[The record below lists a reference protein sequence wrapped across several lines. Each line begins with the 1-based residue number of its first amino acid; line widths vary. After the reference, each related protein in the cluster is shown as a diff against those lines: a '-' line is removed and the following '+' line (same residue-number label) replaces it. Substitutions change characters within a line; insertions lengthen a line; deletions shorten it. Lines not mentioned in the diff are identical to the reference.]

1 MAAKPASIMLQA
13 QVSAVP
19 PWAAPPSI
27 SNVIAKS
34 LLSGSRSIVIIVG
47 RWPPAA
53 TSKPIRRA
61 ALIRVSTVSGELR
74 LTAFVSE
81 AVGQLRSRAQAKLAV
96 DAAQVSLD
104 GLWTEEER
112 RGDLAIRGPDG
123 YLERDLQ
130 LLLRELLRA

>member
-1 MAAKPASIMLQA
+1 MAD
-13 QVSAVP
+13 
-19 PWAAPPSI
+19 
-27 SNVIAKS
+27 S
-34 LLSGSRSIVIIVG
+34 L
-47 RWPPAA
+47 PPAGTRSWA
-53 TSKPIRRA
+53 RASSGIRRA
-61 ALIRVSTVSGELR
+61 ALVRVSTVSGEPR

-112 RGDLAIRGPDG
+112 SGDLAIRGPDG

-130 LLLRELLRA
+130 LLQRELLRA